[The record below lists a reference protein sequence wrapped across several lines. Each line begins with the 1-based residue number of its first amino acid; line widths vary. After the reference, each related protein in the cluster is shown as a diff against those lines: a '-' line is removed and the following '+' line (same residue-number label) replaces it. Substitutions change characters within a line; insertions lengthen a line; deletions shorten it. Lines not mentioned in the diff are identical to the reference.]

1 MGPDDH
7 GLFDPPQSKKL
18 PLMKVVIAS
27 VLAAAVGGAGVTLAL
42 PMLTDGDDASAAS
55 AELVDDTTS
64 TEDRDADEA
73 YEAPAKKGKPKKG
86 KKGKGDK
93 KSDLI
98 DLEPMVVSLLAGSP
112 QGRSVPRLR
121 MQVSIEMAPDV
132 YGDGTRQRV
141 RHAFISALQ
150 SVEAETLRKPG
161 GIDELRDV
169 LRNAAV
175 DALGPEVRD
184 VFITELIVL

>member
-7 GLFDPPQSKKL
+7 GLFDPPQSKKF
-18 PLMKVVIAS
+18 PLVKVAIAG

-42 PMLTDGDDASAAS
+42 PMLTDGGDASAAS
-55 AELVDDTTS
+55 AEMMDDTS
-64 TEDRDADEA
+64 AEEYVAEEA
-73 YEAPAKKGKPKKG
+73 YEAPAKKGKLKKA

-98 DLEPMVVSLLAGSP
+98 DLEPMVVSLLAGTP

-161 GIDELRDV
+161 GIDALRDV
-169 LRNAAV
+169 LRDAAV